1 MSSWGNNDN
10 AANAPYWAVNST
22 IMNVTDVE
30 TNASAPTAANVEL
43 LYGNTTADVY
53 TTGQTIGLFMVDG
66 TEIHAGGDNITGA
79 SITIAG
85 SGYVE
90 APVVAFSGGG
100 GSGAA
105 ATATVAGGKV
115 TNITITNAGSSYE
128 TVPTISINNP
138 AVTIPTANVS
148 TSNESFTYTGH
159 GLTTGSTVKYYNAGG
174 TSATGL
180 TNGNTYY
187 VSALGLTS
195 SVFRVAASSDVVSG
209 NTALT
214 GVAISGTAGQF
225 TCSAATLAAGD
236 HILISGTLGGTGS
249 ITGYTSPKIYEVSAV
264 TGTSPNVTGF
274 TLTNED
280 TTSIVTTAGTPTG
293 LTYKPYKI
301 VLISGT
307 GNNSQYFDKADE
319 TTATA
324 IAIKGLGDD
333 GDGNTSTRANK
344 GWNLRTIGT
353 GGRSGRVQYETL
365 VALSTVNGDGSD
377 DYTLPDA

>member
-22 IMNVTDVE
+22 VFNTLSVE
-30 TNASAPTAANVEL
+30 QNSAAPTAANVAL
-43 LYGNTTADVY
+43 LYGNTTPDVY

-66 TEIHAGGDNITGA
+66 TEAHAGGDNITGV
-79 SITIAG
+79 SIQVAG

-90 APVVAFSGGG
+90 APAVAFSGGG

-105 ATATVAGGKV
+105 ATATISDGRV
-115 TNITITNAGSSYE
+115 TRITVTNAGSSYE
-128 TVPTISINNP
+128 TIPSIAVNNP
-138 AVTIPTANVS
+138 AVTIPTASVN
-148 TSNESFTYTGH
+148 TATESFAYNGH
-159 GLTTGSTVKYYNAGG
+159 GLTSGSTVKYYNAGG
-174 TSATGL
+174 TSVTGL
-180 TNGNTYY
+180 TSGSTYY
-187 VSALGLTS
+187 VSGLGLTANA
-195 SVFRVAASSDVVSG
+195 FRVTNTAALASG

-225 TCSAATLAAGD
+225 TCTAATLAAGD
-236 HILISGTLGGTGS
+236 HILISGTAGGTGS

-280 TTSIVTTAGTPTG
+280 TTSIVTSAGTPTG
-293 LTYKPYKI
+293 LTYTPYKI

-324 IAIKGLGDD
+324 VAIKGLGDD

-344 GWNLRTIGT
+344 GWNLRTVGS
-353 GGRSGRVQYETL
+353 GGRAGRVQYETL
-365 VALSTVNGDGSD
+365 VALNQVTGDGSD
-377 DYTLPDA
+377 DITLPDA